1 MIRAFFWIAIAYFAG
16 TIAFSLATLFDRGL
30 GTDAVTAVVDSVSA
44 GLAWPI
50 TFYDLVTGQIGP

>member
-16 TIAFSLATLFDRGL
+16 TIAFSLATLFDQGL
-30 GTDAVTAVVDSVSA
+30 GVDAVSAVIDSVAA

-50 TFYDLVTGQIGP
+50 IFYDLVTGQTGV